1 MISSQFRSPF
11 CVYKAVKEI
20 TQRRAVISYLFK
32 KKEFLEM
39 VDDIFKM
46 DPQEEGKK
54 LYKLF
59 KVKNPQGHKVV
70 NVLEVLSVVV
80 LLANFGQSNERD
92 LLHNSELI
100 EHKINL
106 MLIMFDMRDECSINV
121 VEVMLLA
128 RTALQGFSKV
138 FPNVRFFSN
147 EAVVEEIRP
156 AILELFTAKVEAQ
169 VKREQE

>member
-1 MISSQFRSPF
+1 MN
-11 CVYKAVKEI
+11 
-20 TQRRAVISYLFK
+20 
-32 KKEFLEM
+32 
-39 VDDIFKM
+39 DIFKM
-46 DPQEEGKK
+46 DPLEEGKK

-70 NVLEVLSVVV
+70 NVLEVLSVIV

-128 RTALQGFSKV
+128 RTALQGFNKV
-138 FPNVRFFSN
+138 FPNVRFF
-147 EAVVEEIRP
+147 
-156 AILELFTAKVEAQ
+156 
-169 VKREQE
+169 